1 MFYEK
6 GKRECALPFSMEYH
20 LTFLGR
26 NSMMKLMKTC
36 RKRQKKENDDE
47 ENRKISES
55 K

>member
-26 NSMMKLMKTC
+26 NSMMKL
-36 RKRQKKENDDE
+36 KKKAE
-47 ENRKISES
+47 EGER
-55 K
+55 

>member
-1 MFYEK
+1 M
-6 GKRECALPFSMEYH
+6 CASFSMEYH

-26 NSMMKLMKTC
+26 NSMMKINEKLVE
-36 RKRQKKENDDE
+36 KRQKKENDDE